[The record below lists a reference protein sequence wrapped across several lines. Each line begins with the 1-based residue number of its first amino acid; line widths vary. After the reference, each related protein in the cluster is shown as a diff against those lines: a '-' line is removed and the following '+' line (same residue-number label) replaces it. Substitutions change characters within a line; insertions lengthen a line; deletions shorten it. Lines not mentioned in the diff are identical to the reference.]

1 MKIKLFSI
9 VLAAGMTMLFSCQK
23 NPQEKAEKIAEQ
35 EGQEAV
41 QQVEKAESNIDKGME
56 HVDKAAVHATKE
68 EMKKAIAAVPVPTF
82 KDRIIPTEMAK
93 KIGNH
98 AIEFANSN
106 DFSNAGK
113 YADKI
118 KADLEEVNKNVASG
132 KFTQEEGKQIV
143 EYAQNLAKAIG
154 LTL

>member
-1 MKIKLFSI
+1 M
-9 VLAAGMTMLFSCQK
+9 VAGMTMLFSCQK
-23 NPQEKAEKIAEQ
+23 NPQEHAEKIAEQ
-35 EGQEAV
+35 EGQKADK
-41 QQVEKAESNIDKGME
+41 QADKAETDIDKGME
-56 HVDKAAVHATKE
+56 HAEKAVEHATKE
-68 EMKKAIAAVPVPTF
+68 EMNKALAAVPVPAF
-82 KDRIIPTEMAK
+82 KDRVIPTEMAK

-118 KADLEEVNKNVASG
+118 KADLEEVNKEVANG
-132 KFTQEEGKQIV
+132 KFTEEEGKQIT
-143 EYAQNLAKAIG
+143 EYAQKLAKAVG